1 MNDFT
6 NWRGQGQLEP
16 VKATPDAVSALTKL
30 VSGWM
35 DRRKQSQQ
43 GGGPRQRPW
52 HEDALL
58 HAHKAQ
64 TDLEKTLAI
73 KDFENKGRAD
83 EAMVKAAGEAH
94 LVRVK
99 AEEERKTTSTAVM
112 QENQRLKNFTAM
124 GVNVENI
131 ADLTTK
137 NNTADLRIR
146 LRAPEKPEDE
156 TSSKDFSEASD
167 KTPRSGAKRR
177 GRKDAFD
184 GGRGVEPTP
193 AAEESAAPATP
204 TPSGGTRNPFV
215 IPGANPIPTIR
226 PTTPTTH
233 TLRPTSTPSVAVTET
248 GQEDTGTSTGTS
260 TGSSDEP
267 KASEYVTGPHETDI
281 EKIKARFK
289 IQTNEFGHKWGT
301 YTDPKSKLKVLLKP
315 NYQRPESRWK
325 DKYGKY
331 WEDTL
336 DNGKPEADFSYD
348 NETKA
353 PEFKLPNGA
362 TVSSVDGGGPSS
374 QGRDLVNH
382 EDKFAAGLHA
392 VAMHIARHNSWVNEL
407 AAPTKEERESKI
419 AAGEAHE
426 ANKIGKPC
434 TFCGETIKNA
444 YDARFSHDT
453 LSNGW
458 CSHALGALKGG
469 GWWNTDEDK

>member
-73 KDFENKGRAD
+73 KDFENKGKAD
-83 EAMVKAAGEAH
+83 EAMIKAAGEAH

-99 AEEERKTTSTAVM
+99 ADEERKTTSTAVM

-156 TSSKDFSEASD
+156 TSSKDFSAASD

-184 GGRGVEPTP
+184 GGRGVEPTT
-193 AAEESAAPATP
+193 ATEESAAPATP

-215 IPGANPIPTIR
+215 IPGANPMPTIR
-226 PTTPTTH
+226 PATPTIH
-233 TLRPTSTPSVAVTET
+233 TLRPTSTEN
-248 GQEDTGTSTGTS
+248 EDT
-260 TGSSDEP
+260 
-267 KASEYVTGPHETDI
+267 VT
-281 EKIKARFK
+281 
-289 IQTNEFGHKWGT
+289 
-301 YTDPKSKLKVLLKP
+301 
-315 NYQRPESRWK
+315 
-325 DKYGKY
+325 
-331 WEDTL
+331 
-336 DNGKPEADFSYD
+336 
-348 NETKA
+348 
-353 PEFKLPNGA
+353 
-362 TVSSVDGGGPSS
+362 
-374 QGRDLVNH
+374 
-382 EDKFAAGLHA
+382 AA
-392 VAMHIARHNSWVNEL
+392 
-407 AAPTKEERESKI
+407 AAK
-419 AAGEAHE
+419 AHE
-426 ANKIGKPC
+426 ENKIGKPC
-434 TFCGETIKNA
+434 TFCGETIEHS
-444 YDARFSHDT
+444 YDANVTHAS
-453 LSNGW
+453 LPNGW
-458 CSHALGALKGG
+458 CQHAFGAVGG
-469 GWWNTDEDK
+469 GGAWNTDKDK

>member
-6 NWRGQGQLEP
+6 NWRNRGQLEP
-16 VKATPDAVSALTKL
+16 VKASTEAVSALTRL

-35 DRRKQSQQ
+35 DRRKQAQQ
-43 GGGPRQRPW
+43 GGGSRQRPW
-52 HEDALL
+52 QEEALL

-83 EAMVKAAGEAH
+83 EAMIKAAGEAH
-94 LVRVK
+94 LTRVK

-124 GVNVENI
+124 GVDVNNI

-226 PTTPTTH
+226 PTTPTIH

-267 KASEYVTGPHETDI
+267 KASGYVTGPHETDI
-281 EKIKARFK
+281 EKIKAGFK
-289 IQTNEFGHKWGT
+289 IQTNEFGHKWAT
-301 YTDPKSKLKVLLKP
+301 YTDPKSKFKVQLLP
-315 NYQRPESRWK
+315 HYQREESRWK

-331 WEDTL
+331 WQGSLGADGRPKEDARY
-336 DNGKPEADFSYD
+336 GYSY
-348 NETKA
+348 KS
-353 PEFKLPNGA
+353 PVIKFKNGA
-362 TVSSVDGGGPSS
+362 EKGPVEGGSSGADGASMDE
-374 QGRDLVNH
+374 RFVNT
-382 EDKFAAGLHA
+382 LHQA
-392 VAMHIARHNSWVNEL
+392 SMHIAEHNSNSNVIS
-407 AAPTKEERESKI
+407 APTKEERESKI
-419 AAGEAHE
+419 AAGKAHE
-426 ANKIGKPC
+426 QNKIGKPC
-434 TFCGETIKNA
+434 TFCGETIEHA
-444 YDARFSHDT
+444 YDANTNHA
-453 LSNGW
+453 LMANGW
-458 CSHALGALKGG
+458 CSHALGMVQGG

>member
-6 NWRGQGQLEP
+6 NWRNKGQLEP
-16 VKATPDAVSALTKL
+16 VKASTEAVTALTRL

-35 DRRKQSQQ
+35 DRRKQTQQ
-43 GGGPRQRPW
+43 GGGSRQRPW
-52 HEDALL
+52 QEEALL

-73 KDFENKGRAD
+73 KDFENKGKSD
-83 EAMVKAAGEAH
+83 EAMIKAAGEAH
-94 LVRVK
+94 LTRVK

-112 QENQRLKNFTAM
+112 QENQRLQNFNKA
-124 GVNVENI
+124 GVDVQNI
-131 ADLTTK
+131 SELTTK

-146 LRAPEKPEDE
+146 LRAPEPPEGE
-156 TSSKDFSEASD
+156 GSKDFSGAPGQSP
-167 KTPRSGAKRR
+167 KPGAKRR
-177 GRKDAFD
+177 GHREAFD
-184 GGRGVEPTP
+184 GGRGAEPAP
-193 AAEESAAPATP
+193 ATEESAAPTTP

-215 IPGANPIPTIR
+215 IPGANPMPTIR
-226 PTTPTTH
+226 PATPTIH

-267 KASEYVTGPHETDI
+267 KAPGYVTGPHETDI

-301 YTDPKSKLKVLLKP
+301 YTDPKSKLKVLLTP

-331 WEDTL
+331 WQDSLE
-336 DNGKPEADFSYD
+336 NGKPKANFSYD
-348 NETKA
+348 NETKS
-353 PEFKLPNGA
+353 PELKLPNGA
-362 TVSSVDGGGPSS
+362 TVAPTDGGGPAW

-392 VAMHIARHNSWVNEL
+392 IANHIARHNSWVNEL

-419 AAGEAHE
+419 AAGKAHE
-426 ANKIGKPC
+426 DNKIGKPC
-434 TFCGETIKNA
+434 TFCGETIENA
-444 YDARFSHDT
+444 YEASFGHNT